1 MALRY
6 KIDVMSALKEAGY
19 NTNRIRKE
27 KLIGESMLQ
36 KIRKGEMPS
45 WAIFDLLCEIL
56 NCQPSDLIECV
67 NESENSVQENKSFRE
82 HFIYAP
88 KDGKLARKSRNFV
101 QEILN
106 TLLWTGCSRGVHF
119 GKN

>member
-56 NCQPSDLIECV
+56 NCQPSDLIEHI
-67 NESENSVQENKSFRE
+67 NEPENGVQENK
-82 HFIYAP
+82 
-88 KDGKLARKSRNFV
+88 
-101 QEILN
+101 
-106 TLLWTGCSRGVHF
+106 
-119 GKN
+119 